1 MLRKI
6 QELLK
11 QGYDILK
18 NEGINSY
25 MLDTQLLLGKVLKM
39 DRMAIITNR
48 DLLVEDEVTEAFL
61 NLIELRKMKM
71 PIKYILKS
79 CEFMGFEFYVES
91 GVLIPRPDTEVLVE
105 EVLREA
111 KNHNYTRICDVCCG
125 SGAIGISIAK
135 LLDKVIVDCTDIS
148 DYAEKVTEENI
159 KRLKAE
165 KQVKFYKSDLLQ
177 YALEQNKNFQVI
189 VSNPPYI
196 STGVIPTLMEDVK
209 DYEPY
214 IALCGGEDGLDFY
227 RKITAQSLRVLD
239 KGGLIAYEIGYD
251 QGEAVQNILK
261 DNGFKDIRCIKDL
274 AENDRVVLGFM
285 S

>member
-1 MLRKI
+1 VLKKI

-18 NEGINSY
+18 NENIDSY

-48 DLLVEDEVTEAFL
+48 DLLVEDEMVKAFVQ
-61 NLIELRKMKM
+61 LIELRKTKM
-71 PIKYILKS
+71 PVKYILKS
-79 CEFMGFEFYVES
+79 CEFMGFEFYIES

-111 KNHNYTRICDVCCG
+111 KSHNYTKICDVCCG
-125 SGAIGISIAK
+125 SGVIGISIAK
-135 LLDKVIVDCTDIS
+135 LLAGALVDCADIS
-148 DYAEKVTEENI
+148 EYAEKVTKENI
-159 KRLKAE
+159 KRLKAQQ
-165 KQVKFYKSDLLQ
+165 QVNFYKSDLLQ
-177 YALEQNKNFQVI
+177 YALEQDKTFQVI

-196 STGVIPTLMEDVK
+196 STEVIPTLMEDVK

-214 IALCGGEDGLDFY
+214 IALCGGKDGLDFY
-227 RKITAQSLRVLD
+227 RKITMQSLKVLD
-239 KGGLIAYEIGYD
+239 EGGLLAYEIGYD

-261 DNGFKDIRCIKDL
+261 DNGFKDIRCVKDL
-274 AENDRVVLGFM
+274 AENDRVILGFM